1 MPLTLP
7 RNFPATL
14 VAIGMA
20 IAAPQT
26 AVAGE
31 FKVRDAVPV
40 DLSDDSDVLTAHA
53 DLPPAGAGEV
63 DDACRAAARESNK
76 GEPGTIVVCSH
87 NGDGTSQRVP
97 PSESVDNSTR
107 TGALTP
113 PDVSGLPGCLG
124 PCVKIRFG
132 HVPPPVLMIDLAAL
146 PEAPKGSD
154 AWKIA
159 QGIMRA
165 P

>member
-1 MPLTLP
+1 MPLP
-7 RNFPATL
+7 RTFSVAFAAFG
-14 VAIGMA
+14 VAI
-20 IAAPQT
+20 IAPH
-26 AVAGE
+26 AVLAADT
-31 FKVRDAVPV
+31 VRRDAVPV

-53 DLPPAGAGEV
+53 DLPAVGTGEV

-97 PSESVDNSTR
+97 PSENVDNSTR

-124 PCVKIRFG
+124 PCVRIRFG
-132 HVPPPVLMIDLAAL
+132 HVPTPVLMIDLAAL

-159 QGIMRA
+159 QGLMRA